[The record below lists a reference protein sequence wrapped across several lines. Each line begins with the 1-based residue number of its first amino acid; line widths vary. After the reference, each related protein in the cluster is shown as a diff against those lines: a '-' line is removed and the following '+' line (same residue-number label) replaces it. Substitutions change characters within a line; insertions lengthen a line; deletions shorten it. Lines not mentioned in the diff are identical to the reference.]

1 MRRFLAFVGLILAIG
16 GFVLLMFSMRLNIH
30 FLIPVGMIVA
40 AFLILTYIKKM
51 PSELDNAKP
60 GEEAFAVKPAEDQG
74 KEGEPNE

>member
-16 GFVLLMFSMRLNIH
+16 GFVLLMLSIKLNIH

-51 PSELDNAKP
+51 PSELDESKP
-60 GEEAFAVKPAEDQG
+60 AEEAFAAEGRTEDE
-74 KEGEPNE
+74 KHE